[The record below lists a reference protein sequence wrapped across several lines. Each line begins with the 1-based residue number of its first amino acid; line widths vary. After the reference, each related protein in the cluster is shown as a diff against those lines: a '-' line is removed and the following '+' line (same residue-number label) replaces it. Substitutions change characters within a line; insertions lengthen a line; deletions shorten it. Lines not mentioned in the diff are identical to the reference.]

1 MAEGIRPIVM
11 PKWGLAMTEGT
22 VVAWHAGEGSDLT
35 AGDDL
40 MDIETTKITNV
51 FESPVAGPL
60 RRVVV
65 PEGAVAPVGALLGI
79 VAEAAVPDDAIDA
92 FIAEFNESFAAA
104 AAAEAEAGAPEPQT
118 LDVAGVPITYLRMGP
133 EDGTSIVLVHGFG
146 GDLNNWLFTQP
157 MLAERHDVIA
167 VDLPG
172 HGRSGK
178 DVGAGDMSALAA
190 ALGGLLDG
198 LGVARPHI
206 VGHSMGGA
214 LGLVF
219 ALANPQ
225 RVAGLTLLAPGGLG
239 PEINMDYIEGFIGA
253 GRRKEMKGALAMLFA
268 DPELVSRDMVNEVL
282 KYKRL
287 DGVDAALRRLA
298 DGLFPGGRQTPI
310 PAEDLARLDVPAQV
324 VWGREDQIL
333 PAAHGSALPDHIS
346 VHVLDGVGHMP
357 HMERAAEVNALI
369 DAFVSG

>member
-11 PKWGLAMTEGT
+11 PRWGLAMTEGT
-22 VVAWHAGEGSDLT
+22 VVAWHVAEGSEIT
-35 AGDDL
+35 PGDDL
-40 MDIETTKITNV
+40 LDIETTKITNV
-51 FESPVAGPL
+51 FESPVDGPL

-65 PEGAVAPVGALLGI
+65 PEGAVAPVGALLG
-79 VAEAAVPDDAIDA
+79 VAADPEVSDTAVDA
-92 FIAEFNESFAAA
+92 FIAEFAESFDA
-104 AAAEAEAGAPEPQT
+104 AAAEAEAAVPEPQT
-118 LDVAGVPITYLRMGP
+118 LDVAGVPIAYLRMGP
-133 EDGTSIVLVHGFG
+133 EDGTSIVLIHGFG

-157 MLAERHDVIA
+157 VLAERHDVIA

-178 DVGAGDMSALAA
+178 DVGTGDMAALATS
-190 ALGGLLDG
+190 LGGLLDG
-198 LGVARPHI
+198 LGVERPHI

-253 GRRKEMKGALAMLFA
+253 GKRKEMKTALQLLVA
-268 DPELVSRDMVNEVL
+268 DAELISRDMVNDVL

-287 DGVDAALRRLA
+287 DGVEAGLRRLA
-298 DGLFPGGRQTPI
+298 DGLFPDGRQQTLDGGALGGLGMPI
-310 PAEDLARLDVPAQV
+310 V
-324 VWGREDQIL
+324 VAWGEADQIL
-333 PAAHGSALPDHIS
+333 PVGHADALPGSAKVERLSGI
-346 VHVLDGVGHMP
+346 GHLP
-357 HMERAAEVNALI
+357 HMEAAAEVNRLI
-369 DAFVSG
+369 EETLE